1 MTLQGMLWRVFQVL
15 PAKGKWVMVE
25 VVGTEMAVKLA
36 KEECSVMFVLES
48 ILRLILL
55 HTGADTVGVVIHE
68 IQEEVLIELNVT
80 DADPI
85 TQGLIYQHIKGAIVW
100 MRMSKMLK

>member
-15 PAKGKWVMVE
+15 PAKGKWVEVE
-25 VVGTEMAVKLA
+25 VVVVVVKLA

-48 ILRLILL
+48 ILRHILL
-55 HTGADTVGVVIHE
+55 HIGADTVGVVIHE
-68 IQEEVLIELNVT
+68 IREEVLIELNAT